1 MKKVRSGGAKR
12 GGRRAAGSPGPALPG
27 KPARP
32 AAGALATQSRRLL
45 GKHYANRYGKRR
57 G

>member
-1 MKKVRSGGAKR
+1 MKKDKTDGTKR
-12 GGRRAAGSPGPALPG
+12 GGKCLGSHSASAPPG
-27 KPARP
+27 KPGPSADAAR
-32 AAGALATQSRRLL
+32 AGQSRRLL